1 MDTADFL
8 WNIGQQKQIS
18 NLRGEVDQASRDA
31 RWARTENLDLHVSL
45 ERLALTCRAM
55 WELVS
60 EQLSISEEDLV
71 ARVKEIDLRDGRL
84 DGRMSSGPKSCPS
97 CSRVNGAHRARCL
110 YCAAPLDGP
119 PAFEPG

>member
-8 WNIGQQKQIS
+8 WNIGQQRQIS
-18 NLRGEVDQASRDA
+18 NLRGDVEQASRDA
-31 RWARTENLDLHVSL
+31 RWARSENLDLEASL

-71 ARVKEIDLRDGRL
+71 GRVKEIDLRDGRL
-84 DGRMSSGPKSCPS
+84 DGRMSSSPKPCPG
-97 CSRVNGAHRARCL
+97 CARVNGAHRARCL
-110 YCAAPLDGP
+110 YCGVALDSP